1 MCQCAHTSFFILTPF
16 PLYTMNKSYYLR
28 NILII
33 IFSAFSLYL
42 HAQQI
47 YYVNPSSSG
56 NQSGSSWT
64 NAFADLNAA
73 LLVADRGDQIWMTG
87 GTYHPTQD
95 TDRSKSFEVRSGV
108 QIFGGFLGTETNID
122 QRDSMASPTILSG
135 DIGVPD
141 EISDNSYNVVVY
153 EKIDTTTIL
162 DGLIID
168 GGVANAP
175 NPPTL
180 RGNNGAAILA
190 IVDSLEGTIVL
201 KRVTI
206 RDNYTLDRGT
216 VYIGTANNYQS
227 QLDILIEDC
236 KFEDN
241 TANRFAGALYIVGLA
256 RPDGWIK
263 INRTNIVGNRSNF
276 LYGGIKIESNR
287 ISILNCDFSKNFANN
302 IYGAA
307 CLSSFSWGNSE
318 FVIKKSVFY
327 NNYAGNFSGIS
338 IGDILSNDSN
348 IEFAT
353 IDSCLFKKN
362 SGNTSSV
369 NGISFRSFHAVLHKI
384 NNNVIDSCDFG
395 AFDIISSGGKLE
407 FSNNLIKEQKF
418 NSYFDGNS
426 NKIITGNKFI
436 NCKGVYFYNYQLLP
450 PVTRDTTIYYVS
462 DNLFYN
468 SFFDIAAMT
477 AFRWGT
483 HYNNIFANNTFDAS
497 FCLNCNENR
506 QTIYKNNIFWNN
518 RDTLEN
524 QYVTWKLPIHNIEAN
539 FSNNIFDF
547 LPTDS
552 LPDKWVFG
560 SGNIYMQEPMFIDTA
575 ALDFRLQPCSPAIQ
589 AGDSTGVTTTLD
601 LLGRP
606 RIVDGIIDIGA
617 IEADPFVLDTD
628 PVITPACI
636 GATGSVSFSP
646 IGCPPYT
653 YTDPA
658 GTPQPTTNLTAGTQT
673 YIVRDARGRSITV
686 PVTIPGGTPSV
697 EAVVT
702 PASDSLVSDGR
713 IELANL
719 SGNGPV
725 DILWEDGSTQPQRTG
740 LEHGIYVLTLND
752 VNGCVQVYV
761 FTVGV
766 VSGTNEAG
774 LTALL
779 KGPNPT
785 STYYRLMLSEPV
797 TGRVRVFDTAGR
809 QLSQLDLDYAQSD
822 IQVDVNELP
831 VGVYQLRIETSNGG
845 YSTQF
850 VKM

>member
-1 MCQCAHTSFFILTPF
+1 
-16 PLYTMNKSYYLR
+16 MNTNYYLR
-28 NILII
+28 TII
-33 IFSAFSLYL
+33 IVLFSVVVLQL

-56 NQSGSSWT
+56 NQSGTSWV
-64 NAFADLNAA
+64 NAFTDLYGA
-73 LLVADRGDQIWMTG
+73 LQVADRGDQIWMTG
-87 GTYHPTQD
+87 GTYRPTQD
-95 TDRSKSFEVRSGV
+95 TDRSKSFEVRSGI
-108 QIFGGFLGTETNID
+108 QIFGGFSGTETNID
-122 QRDSMASPTILSG
+122 QRDTMVPPTILSG

-153 EKIDTTTIL
+153 EKIDTTTVL
-162 DGLIID
+162 DGLIIER
-168 GGVANAP
+168 GVANAP

-216 VYIGTANNYQS
+216 VYIGTVNNYQP

-236 KFEDN
+236 KFMDN
-241 TANRFAGALYIVGLA
+241 TANRYAGALYIIGVTKL
-256 RPDGWIK
+256 DGWVR
-263 INRTNIVGNRSNF
+263 INRTNVLRNKSNF
-276 LYGGIKIESNR
+276 FCGGILIESNMVHL
-287 ISILNCDFSKNFANN
+287 SNSSFNHNSANN
-302 IYGAA
+302 LYGAA
-307 CLSSFSWGNSE
+307 VIGYKYSENSNFIIE
-318 FVIKKSVFY
+318 KSNFNDNMAYGYSGLSVF
-327 NNYAGNFSGIS
+327 G
-338 IGDILSNDSN
+338 GDVSFNTGVR
-348 IEFAT
+348 FAT
-353 IDSCLFKKN
+353 FDSCRFKN
-362 SGNTSSV
+362 NRGNTTPNPSI
-369 NGISFRSFHAVLHKI
+369 NGLSFGSLSGVYFKIS
-384 NNNVIDSCDFG
+384 NNIFDSCDYSAFSIGNLDGVLQLYNNTIKAQTLPSYIEGKG
-395 AFDIISSGGKLE
+395 AKNIE
-407 FSNNLIKEQKF
+407 
-418 NSYFDGNS
+418 
-426 NKIITGNKFI
+426 GNKFI
-436 NCKGVYFYNYQLLP
+436 NCGGVISSSSLTVGDSTGVNYEN
-450 PVTRDTTIYYVS
+450 
-462 DNLFYN
+462 NLY
-468 SFFDIAAMT
+468 I
-477 AFRWGT
+477 
-483 HYNNIFANNTFDAS
+483 NNTFETF
-497 FCLNCNENR
+497 FCLGCN
-506 QTIYKNNIFWNN
+506 QLTIPPTFKNNIFWNN
-518 RDTLEN
+518 RSVDSEPG
-524 QYVTWKLPIHNIEAN
+524 VVWRLPVHNIEAN

-547 LPTDS
+547 LPTDN

-560 SGNIYMQEPMFIDTA
+560 AGNIYMQEPMFMDTA

-628 PVITPACI
+628 PVIMPACI

-686 PVTIPGGTPSV
+686 PVTVPGGTPSV

-725 DILWEDGSTQPQRTG
+725 NIVWEDGSTQLQRTG
-740 LEHGIYVLTLND
+740 LEHGIYVLALND

-774 LTALL
+774 LTALF

-785 STYYRLMLSEPV
+785 STYYRIMLSEPV

-822 IQVDVNELP
+822 IQVDVTELP